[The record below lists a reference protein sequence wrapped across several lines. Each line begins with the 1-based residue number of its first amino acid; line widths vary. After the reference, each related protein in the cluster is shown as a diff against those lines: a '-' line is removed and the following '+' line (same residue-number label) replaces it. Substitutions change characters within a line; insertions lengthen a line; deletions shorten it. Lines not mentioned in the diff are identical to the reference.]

1 MKIFCVCSVLAIVMV
16 WFGFAILLFAT
27 GNVIA
32 GSILM
37 VAAFV
42 SVRLAVSTFGKF
54 ALIDDIKEPLNK

>member
-1 MKIFCVCSVLAIVMV
+1 MV